1 MGFFGA
7 FLADQAGRGRGEID
21 RQKDDE
27 ARASS
32 EAKDKEQ
39 KRQFDADLAE
49 RSKRDE
55 AYAAATN
62 ARADLT
68 VEQTIKQRILNA
80 NLPEAE
86 KARIALMVDRGDLT
100 GAQTALANARVGLV
114 GAQVDLTNQNTKLSK
129 ARETEIYQGKI
140 PLEKASADYKRA
152 QIHFDQEKIDNSKMK
167 MSMDSRAKAESLAG
181 RLELGKVGSLTR
193 LAVAYMAQENVERG
207 QDLRAATQT
216 AIAQYTQESQNYR
229 AQVKADPGYTGAAPT
244 APNVNVQL
252 TTPGQQQNPLEAY
265 LMAKILRENGVAPPP
280 APPAPGGGG
289 YTRTPQSFGRTM
301 PNASASSTQAA
312 LEAFNNTRKG
322 GGKAVAPAA
331 GETPLHA
338 RIRTAIAAGGT
349 DDQIKRILGGAGY
362 TAAQITAGL
371 AEARR

>member
-55 AYAAATN
+55 AYAAATI

-100 GAQTALANARVGLV
+100 GAQTALTNARV
-114 GAQVDLTNQNTKLSK
+114 AD
-129 ARETEIYQGKI
+129 ET
-140 PLEKASADYKRA
+140 S
-152 QIHFDQEKIDNSKMK
+152 
-167 MSMDSRAKAESLAG
+167 
-181 RLELGKVGSLTR
+181 
-193 LAVAYMAQENVERG
+193 
-207 QDLRAATQT
+207 
-216 AIAQYTQESQNYR
+216 
-229 AQVKADPGYTGAAPT
+229 
-244 APNVNVQL
+244 
-252 TTPGQQQNPLEAY
+252 
-265 LMAKILRENGVAPPP
+265 
-280 APPAPGGGG
+280 
-289 YTRTPQSFGRTM
+289 
-301 PNASASSTQAA
+301 
-312 LEAFNNTRKG
+312 
-322 GGKAVAPAA
+322 
-331 GETPLHA
+331 
-338 RIRTAIAAGGT
+338 
-349 DDQIKRILGGAGY
+349 
-362 TAAQITAGL
+362 
-371 AEARR
+371 